1 MEQVTVAQF
10 IIDDLKNDGCL
21 FLNPVNR
28 KIFDLFD
35 KAIDEGRIPDDQVF
49 ISTEDTDIAQLAAD
63 LLSSP
68 YKLDQWEKHGIFVKR
83 EEDVLRTTVLSSI
96 YRYKDLIIEG
106 RRKAIEEELKVT
118 SDPDDQL
125 ILLKQKKDLD
135 DIRKQFNKPLGI
147 VIAK

>member
-1 MEQVTVAQF
+1 M
-10 IIDDLKNDGCL
+10 
-21 FLNPVNR
+21 
-28 KIFDLFD
+28 
-35 KAIDEGRIPDDQVF
+35 
-49 ISTEDTDIAQLAAD
+49 
-63 LLSSP
+63 
-68 YKLDQWEKHGIFVKR
+68 
-83 EEDVLRTTVLSSI
+83 LRATVLSSI

-135 DIRKQFNKPLGI
+135 DIRKQFNKQLGI